1 VAEKHRRQDRRRYDD
16 DRATRRGI
24 IIGPMVKRYG
34 KVLLAVVCVTAAWA
48 QHDEIRAV
56 MSDSEAAWNHGDL
69 ETFASYYE
77 DSPNTT
83 FVGKQVTHGG
93 VAAILE
99 RYQRSYPTP
108 EAMGTLHFSEIAVR
122 PLGAD
127 YALVTGKFEL
137 HRTAAGG
144 GDTSGRYTLVMHRS
158 AKGWRIIHDHTS

>member
-1 VAEKHRRQDRRRYDD
+1 MAVAEKHRRQDRRRYDD

-83 FVGKQVTHGG
+83 FVGKQVTRGG
-93 VAAILE
+93 VAAI
-99 RYQRSYPTP
+99 
-108 EAMGTLHFSEIAVR
+108 
-122 PLGAD
+122 
-127 YALVTGKFEL
+127 LVTGKFEL

>member
-1 VAEKHRRQDRRRYDD
+1 MANWHGRL
-16 DRATRRGI
+16 
-24 IIGPMVKRYG
+24 
-34 KVLLAVVCVTAAWA
+34 LLAAACAAGLWG
-48 QHDEIRAV
+48 QSDDIRAV
-56 MSDSEAAWNHGDL
+56 MKDSEAAWNHGDL

-83 FVGKQVTHGG
+83 FVGKQVTRGG

-99 RYQRSYPTP
+99 RYRRSYPTR
-108 EAMGTLHFSEIAVR
+108 EAMGTLRFSEIAVR
-122 PLGAD
+122 PLDAD

-137 HRTAAGG
+137 DRTAAGG

>member
-1 VAEKHRRQDRRRYDD
+1 
-16 DRATRRGI
+16 
-24 IIGPMVKRYG
+24 
-34 KVLLAVVCVTAAWA
+34 
-48 QHDEIRAV
+48 
-56 MSDSEAAWNHGDL
+56 
-69 ETFASYYE
+69 
-77 DSPNTT
+77 
-83 FVGKQVTHGG
+83 VTHGG